1 MLTEITDDT
10 FRAEVLDAD
19 GPVLVDFWAE
29 WCGPCRAVA
38 PSLEALARSYD
49 GRLKIKKLNVD
60 DSPLTP
66 TSYGVRSIPTLLLF
80 DRGQIVA
87 TKVGAAP
94 KAALDSWLS
103 DSLGQGN

>member
-1 MLTEITDDT
+1 MLTEITDDS
-10 FRAEVLDAD
+10 FRAEVLEAD
-19 GPVLVDFWAE
+19 GLVLVDFWAE

-38 PSLEALARSYD
+38 PSLEALATTYGDRVQ
-49 GRLKIKKLNVD
+49 IKKLNVD

-66 TSYGVRSIPTLLLF
+66 TSFGVRSIPTLLLF

-94 KAALDSWLS
+94 KAALDAWLR
-103 DSLGQGN
+103 DSLPQHN